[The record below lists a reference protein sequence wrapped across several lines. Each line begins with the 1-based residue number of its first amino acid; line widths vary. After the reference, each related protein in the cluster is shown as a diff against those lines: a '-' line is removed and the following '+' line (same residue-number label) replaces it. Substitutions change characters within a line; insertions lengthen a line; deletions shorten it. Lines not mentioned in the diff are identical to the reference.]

1 MSDVRGLF
9 DGGSIISYLELCGDE
24 VCGSTSI
31 CSSERPSVAARLVK
45 CTLGD
50 SIQCCYGCWISG
62 NGISMLTS
70 AVLFASV
77 QYLFAN
83 SVGSSALQADYISM
97 AVDAL
102 SFLGNLFAY
111 CYPEDSRRK
120 RRVELGMSGSHT
132 ACCSASRSSL
142 SSVL

>member
-1 MSDVRGLF
+1 M
-9 DGGSIISYLELCGDE
+9 GSIISYLELCGDE
-24 VCGSTSI
+24 VCGSMSI
-31 CSSERPSVAARLVK
+31 CSGERPPAAARLVK

-50 SIQCCYGCWISG
+50 SIQCCCGCWISG
-62 NGISMLTS
+62 NGISMPTS
-70 AVLFASV
+70 AVLFASIATV
-77 QYLFAN
+77 RYHFAIL
-83 SVGSSALQADYISM
+83 VGSFALKADCISM

-102 SFLGNLFAY
+102 SFLGNLFAD